1 MIENGNDALYGG
13 IQLVFYYR
21 EASMPV
27 AGVCERPSRSPA
39 LCSLSVS
46 LSFTLESGRARA
58 SLFQNGANFTRYF
71 ILLLLGYNRFYKK
84 FAASSLCLPAVQI
97 CRKRRRLSY
106 VT

>member
-71 ILLLLGYNRFYKK
+71 ILLLLGYTRFCKK
-84 FAASSLCLPAVQI
+84 FSASSPCLPEVDMQEKTKAN
-97 CRKRRRLSY
+97 
-106 VT
+106 